1 VVHTRL
7 HSRLF
12 VWLERIGVILF
23 SSYNLCALIDPTKQL
38 AEADHILRAVR
49 FNCDKMLR
57 NTLAKYH
64 ALPGCALFL
73 AGLLQHANTGGP
85 ESFFPE
91 IVTSLYLGRQRG
103 EGYIF
108 DDTELSELL
117 NSRPQGKMCTT
128 GTLEFLAYFAELL
141 EDPER
146 SKTHFFDSQ
155 SYATASK
162 ECLQLCLSN
171 HRRFSKGM
179 LESDHGDKALRRSKP
194 FAWIRQLGV
203 HTRIRKCRRQLNVR
217 QRKSLKRRITIDQY
231 VSLAID
237 SPEYEYYRSLSY
249 RWALDLLPFL
259 LERSSISLELAGVLR
274 RSTFARMAQKFPRR
288 ARLAKEAITR
298 YLLLVQPE
306 MDHP

>member
-1 VVHTRL
+1 
-7 HSRLF
+7 
-12 VWLERIGVILF
+12 
-23 SSYNLCALIDPTKQL
+23 
-38 AEADHILRAVR
+38 
-49 FNCDKMLR
+49 MLR

-64 ALPGCALFL
+64 SLPGFALFL
-73 AGLLQHANTGGP
+73 AGLLQHADTGST
-85 ESFFPE
+85 ETFFPE

-108 DDTELSELL
+108 DDTELSGVL
-117 NSRPQGKMCTT
+117 NSRPQGRMCTT
-128 GTLEFLAYFAELL
+128 DTLEFLAYFAELL

-146 SKTHFFDSQ
+146 SKTHFFDSR

-162 ECLQLCLSN
+162 ECLRLCLSN

-179 LESDHGDKALRRSKP
+179 LESDHRDKALRRSKP
-194 FAWIRQLGV
+194 FVWIRRLGV
-203 HTRIRKCRRQLNVR
+203 HARIRKCRRQLNVR
-217 QRKSLKRRITIDQY
+217 QWKLLKLRITIDQY
-231 VSLAID
+231 ASLVID

-249 RWALDLLPFL
+249 RWALNLLPFL

-274 RSTFARMAQKFPRR
+274 RCTFARMAQKLPRKT
-288 ARLAKEAITR
+288 RLAKEAIMR